1 MQTQEKNCVNIF
13 NANAENELTFNRKYQ
28 KAGSQLRREH
38 KRRDKS
44 KNARKKIFVIVFKVN
59 A

>member
-1 MQTQEKNCVNIF
+1 MLVNIF
-13 NANAENELTFNRKYQ
+13 NAHAENELTFNRKYQ

-44 KNARKKIFVIVFKVN
+44 KNARKKICVIVFKVN